1 MESAKKAADAEKKAP
16 ASGDDAAAE
25 PEKAKK
31 EKPAAAPA
39 PAAAAPAPAPAA
51 KEEKKPKA
59 PKKAAAPAPAP
70 AEEEPEKPKP
80 KAEPKIMPIK
90 VPKKAEKAADSD
102 SDSEDDEA
110 GKSKLLGVKLEEKP
124 AVEEAGGSFKP
135 MEPPFTQK
143 VGNKTVTVERS
154 PCSEAAKPPIVTP
167 KIENGELKLKV
178 DPPGLPN
185 KKITRHSVDMGTG
198 VLTTSEEEVDR
209 DEAIAESKAEEGK

>member
-1 MESAKKAADAEKKAP
+1 M
-16 ASGDDAAAE
+16 
-25 PEKAKK
+25 
-31 EKPAAAPA
+31 
-39 PAAAAPAPAPAA
+39 
-51 KEEKKPKA
+51 
-59 PKKAAAPAPAP
+59 
-70 AEEEPEKPKP
+70 
-80 KAEPKIMPIK
+80 
-90 VPKKAEKAADSD
+90 
-102 SDSEDDEA
+102 
-110 GKSKLLGVKLEEKP
+110 GVKLEEKP
-124 AVEEAGGSFKP
+124 VEEAGGSFKP